1 LVAILVLPED
11 EMKGQQLLQRFP
23 TENKHNQATNNS
35 MKTMRTLS
43 IVLQLVIGAA
53 AVLGGGALL
62 IDPSGSRL
70 GLPQDLLSP
79 TMFGSYLV
87 PGLILFLAIGVFGIA
102 TGILTIIGNGY
113 STRLR
118 ILYGAVVTCWV
129 GSQVFLLE
137 VLEPIQI
144 IVGGIGF
151 ILFCLALLEIDEV
164 VAEDDVL

>member
-1 LVAILVLPED
+1 
-11 EMKGQQLLQRFP
+11 
-23 TENKHNQATNNS
+23 
-35 MKTMRTLS
+35 MRTIS
-43 IVLQLVIGAA
+43 IVLQLAIGAA

-70 GLPQDLLSP
+70 GSPYDLLSP
-79 TMFGSYLV
+79 TMFGSYLI

-102 TGILTIIGNGY
+102 TGILTIIGNDY

-118 ILYGAVVTCWV
+118 ILYGAIVTCWV

-164 VAEDDVL
+164 VAEDDIL